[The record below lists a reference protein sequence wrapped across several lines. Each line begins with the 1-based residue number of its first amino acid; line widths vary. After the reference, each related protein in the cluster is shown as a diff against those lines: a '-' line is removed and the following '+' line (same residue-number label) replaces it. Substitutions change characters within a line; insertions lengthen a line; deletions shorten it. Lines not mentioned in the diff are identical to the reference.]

1 MKKII
6 LMLALALP
14 MFAFAQK
21 ASVVAHVNTQEIM
34 AAMPEIKT
42 VGATLDS
49 LQTSYEN
56 ILVNMQEEYSKK
68 VTEFQQ
74 QHATLTDGVKQYRQQ
89 ELADMEQ
96 RIQQFYQT
104 IQKDLQAK
112 QAELMQPIQLKLL
125 EAINKVATAKGC
137 TYVLESASLLFSADD
152 AINITADVKVH
163 LGIK

>member
-1 MKKII
+1 MKKLI

-34 AAMPEIKT
+34 AAMPEIKV
-42 VGATLDS
+42 VGAKLDS
-49 LQTSYEN
+49 LQGSYEN
-56 ILVNMQEEYSKK
+56 VLLNMQEEYQKK

-74 QHATLTDGVKQYRQQ
+74 QHATMTDGVKQFRQQ

-104 IQKDLQAK
+104 IQKDLQTK
-112 QAELMQPIQLKLL
+112 QAEYMQPIQLKLI

-137 TYVLESASLLFSADD
+137 TYVLEAGSLLFAATD
-152 AINITADVKVH
+152 ALNITADVKAE

>member
-1 MKKII
+1 MKKLI

-21 ASVVAHVNTQEIM
+21 ASVIAHVNTQEIM
-34 AAMPEIKT
+34 AVMPEIKE
-42 VGATLDS
+42 VGAKLDS
-49 LQTSYEN
+49 LQGSYEN
-56 ILVNMQEEYSKK
+56 VLLNMQEEFNKK

-74 QHATLTDGVKQYRQQ
+74 QQATMTDGVKQFRQQ

-112 QAELMQPIQLKLL
+112 QLEYMQPIQLKLI

-137 TYVLESASLLFSADD
+137 TYVLESASLLFAADD
-152 AINITADVKVH
+152 AINITADVKAE

>member
-1 MKKII
+1 
-6 LMLALALP
+6 
-14 MFAFAQK
+14 
-21 ASVVAHVNTQEIM
+21 
-34 AAMPEIKT
+34 
-42 VGATLDS
+42 
-49 LQTSYEN
+49 
-56 ILVNMQEEYSKK
+56 MQEEYSKK

-137 TYVLESASLLFSADD
+137 TYVLESASLLFAADD

>member
-34 AAMPEIKT
+34 AAMPELKT

-49 LQTSYEN
+49 LQTTYEN

-68 VTEFQQ
+68 VTEFQ
-74 QHATLTDGVKQYRQQ
+74 HHR
-89 ELADMEQ
+89 
-96 RIQQFYQT
+96 
-104 IQKDLQAK
+104 
-112 QAELMQPIQLKLL
+112 
-125 EAINKVATAKGC
+125 
-137 TYVLESASLLFSADD
+137 
-152 AINITADVKVH
+152 
-163 LGIK
+163 